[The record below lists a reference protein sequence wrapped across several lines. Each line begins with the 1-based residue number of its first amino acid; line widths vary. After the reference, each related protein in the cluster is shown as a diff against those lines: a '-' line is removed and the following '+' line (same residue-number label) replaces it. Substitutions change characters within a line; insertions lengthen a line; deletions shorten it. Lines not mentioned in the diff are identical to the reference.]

1 MATYKA
7 LTLLILVII
16 NQGNKCESN
25 KETFANETTCESI
38 IFYTKGNTLTLK
50 KNEFVM
56 KQNKAGFDININNKE
71 AANSICKLINP
82 TMEFCISNK
91 KNIAIG
97 NDVFSSSV
105 PKGVNYF
112 FPLNK
117 ERSPILFQGTKLQV
131 SRISK
136 S

>member
-1 MATYKA
+1 METFKA
-7 LTLLILVII
+7 SILLILVII
-16 NQGNKCESN
+16 TQSNKYESN
-25 KETFANETTCESI
+25 KNTFANETTCESI
-38 IFYTKGNTLTLK
+38 IFYTKGDTLTLK

-91 KNIAIG
+91 KGIAIG
-97 NDVFSSSV
+97 NDLFSSSV

-117 ERSPILFQGTKLQV
+117 EKFPILIQGTILQV
-131 SRISK
+131 SRINK
-136 S
+136 P